1 MLLGV
6 IIMPFTVTLV
16 VAVKPEPASA
26 VTVAVPGENPAVNK
40 PLESM
45 DPSPVTDHVTGRLA
59 VSCSGWPTVT
69 VGSCGVTLRTATV
82 TKAVA
87 VAPEP
92 SVALAVTVPVPG
104 EVAV

>member
-1 MLLGV
+1 MA
-6 IIMPFTVTLV
+6 LV

-26 VTVAVPGENPAVNK
+26 VTVAVPGEIPAVNK
-40 PLESM
+40 PLESI

-59 VSCSGWPTVT
+59 VNCSDWPTVT
-69 VGSCGVTLRTATV
+69 VGRCGVTLRTTTV

-92 SVALAVTVPVPG
+92 STALAVINPVPA
-104 EVAV
+104 EAAV